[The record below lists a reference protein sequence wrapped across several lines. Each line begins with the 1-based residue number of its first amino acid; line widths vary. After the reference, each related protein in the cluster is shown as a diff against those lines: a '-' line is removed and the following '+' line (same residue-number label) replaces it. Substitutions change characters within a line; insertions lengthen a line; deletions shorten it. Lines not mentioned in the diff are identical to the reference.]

1 MVNWTYADFQRCF
14 DVLELLHVKTPP
26 KAQRVLCFWY
36 RWSPAALIVMNDTHT
51 HIKIRDLTCIP
62 PLRPSKL
69 SVLHVQIPQQA
80 GIVCPP
86 GLSCSK
92 ELQGQTWQV
101 NLRVPEFT
109 PKLSPILLKTQGP
122 PDLLSSFLTTQPRV
136 DLLPQCTPRINIS
149 SSCHHPGLLH
159 WADVHIWMSY
169 PLLCS

>member
-1 MVNWTYADFQRCF
+1 MVNWIYADFQRCF

-51 HIKIRDLTCIP
+51 HKDKGSYLHSSFET
-62 PLRPSKL
+62 
-69 SVLHVQIPQQA
+69 LHVQIPQQA

>member
-1 MVNWTYADFQRCF
+1 MLWCSWTSSCENTSKSSKGVMFLIQ
-14 DVLELLHVKTPP
+14 VKPS
-26 KAQRVLCFWY
+26 CSYCNEWH
-36 RWSPAALIVMNDTHT
+36 THT

-159 WADVHIWMSY
+159 WADIHIWMSY